1 MADRIE
7 TPLDRTDR
15 DGAAGK
21 GDMLGGTNAGAG
33 DRLGIDEEADRRP
46 GDPGSLG
53 GHQHTFDDVEP
64 RTDSATTVHT
74 AANLPPANGA

>member
-33 DRLGIDEEADRRP
+33 DRLGIDEVTDRRP
-46 GDPGSLG
+46 QDPDPIG
-53 GHQHTFDDVEP
+53 GHQHSFDGIEP
-64 RTDSATTVHT
+64 RTDSAATVHS
-74 AANLPPANGA
+74 AADLPAADNA